1 MEPLTRKTVFTAS
14 LVISARLLWI
24 QHEGKP
30 LDPTALDHSKR
41 LLKKTE
47 TIFQNLDHDNSLVL
61 SCWKYIHQLSA
72 MCHFRGTFHVPVY
85 SQQLSRRLTDTL

>member
-1 MEPLTRKTVFTAS
+1 MGLVFTAS

-30 LDPTALDHSKR
+30 VDVAALDHSKR

-47 TIFQNLDHDNSLVL
+47 TIFQNLDYGNSLVL
-61 SCWKYIHQLSA
+61 SCWKYIHQLSV
-72 MCHFRGTFHVPVY
+72 MCNLRGKSQSSVY
-85 SQQLSRRLTDTL
+85 DK